1 MEPSEFESKIRAV
14 AEVKDRPIDIDGVRI
29 RHYAYKDYGGMTVD
43 SLKPCEGNCPDCGKK
58 GMCNPKRNHQYK
70 ITEQGSGWQSY
81 CCGCGLYK
89 NRVSGRY
96 EIKSVAGKKTI
107 L

>member
-1 MEPSEFESKIRAV
+1 MEPAEFRRRIEAV
-14 AEVKDRPIDIDGVRI
+14 ATVTERPIDAQGQRTVRGAVRDSGGFTIDNI
-29 RHYAYKDYGGMTVD
+29 
-43 SLKPCEGNCPDCGKK
+43 KPCEGNCPDCGKA

-70 ITEQGSGWQSY
+70 ITELGSGWQSY

>member
-1 MEPSEFESKIRAV
+1 MEPNEFRQRVEAV
-14 AEVKDRPIDIDGVRI
+14 AQIRERPIDAEGLRTQGRAVR
-29 RHYAYKDYGGMTVD
+29 DTGGWTIEN
-43 SLKPCEGNCPDCGKK
+43 LKPCQGDCPDCGKTN
-58 GMCNPKRNHQYK
+58 MCNPKRNHHWK
-70 ITEQGSGWQSY
+70 TTADGSGWQSY

-89 NRVSGRY
+89 NRVTGRY